1 MTRAFVD
8 RFAFHVNVFYPSI
21 VEVIQLGPW
30 KGIKNLQGEVCLKL
44 FSVVSLKNKNK
55 KDNWKYLMRFLFIVF
70 NRQYLKSS
78 NLKLK

>member
-30 KGIKNLQGEVCLKL
+30 KGIKNLQGEVCLKRPRL
-44 FSVVSLKNKNK
+44 RTRLIKVIIIIA
-55 KDNWKYLMRFLFIVF
+55 DAA
-70 NRQYLKSS
+70 SS
-78 NLKLK
+78 NSP